1 MDLVQLLY
9 SVPSLGIDE
18 SKGPPSFLFVTH
30 QIVLESFPYKF
41 PDTSGFF
48 ISNCWLGSPGSHRQ
62 QIVIYK
68 PGGDVLVD
76 TTERPF
82 QLEDSE
88 IPYTAITFF
97 QGLEFLSPG
106 VYSICVSL
114 DGELVCE
121 YPLHLRQENRE
132 E

>member
-30 QIVLESFPYKF
+30 QIVLDSFPYRF
-41 PDTSGFF
+41 PDSSGFF
-48 ISNCWLGSPGSHRQ
+48 ITNAWLGPVGRHSQ
-62 QIVIYK
+62 QIVIYRPDGK
-68 PGGDVLVD
+68 VLVD
-76 TTERPF
+76 TTARPF
-82 QLEDSE
+82 ELEDPE

-97 QGLEFLSPG
+97 QGLEFQQSGL
-106 VYSICVSL
+106 YSVCVSL

-121 YPLHLRQENRE
+121 YPLHLRLESKE